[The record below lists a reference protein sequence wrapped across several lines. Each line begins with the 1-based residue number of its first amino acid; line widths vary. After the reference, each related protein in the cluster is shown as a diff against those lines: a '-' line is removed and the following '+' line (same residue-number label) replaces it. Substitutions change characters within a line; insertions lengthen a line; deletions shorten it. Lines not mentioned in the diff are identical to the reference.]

1 MFRCIRRN
9 ARYRAFVEI
18 LLFMT
23 ATKTKIAD
31 VELDSY
37 ICNASGPLDSTLEEL
52 ESIGNSKS
60 SAIMMKSCTVEP
72 REGNQEPRY
81 MRIPLGSIQS
91 MGLPNLGYEEYIKF
105 APQLKKYK
113 KPIIASV
120 AGLSIKDY
128 RKMVAAFQNSDVDLI
143 EVNLSCPNLEGKPQ
157 VAYDF
162 EQTEKVLREISNLG
176 EKPIGLKLPPFYD
189 FVHHK
194 QMAELIEQYKISFIT
209 CINSVGNT
217 LVIDPETETPVIKPK
232 KGFGGLCGDYI
243 KPIALANV
251 RIFYELL
258 GNKISIF
265 GVGGIKTGTDA
276 FEFLLAGADAVQ
288 IATIFEKEGPN
299 CFARINY
306 ELEEILRRKG
316 YNSIKDVKGKLKYL

>member
-1 MFRCIRRN
+1 MI
-9 ARYRAFVEI
+9 
-18 LLFMT
+18 FMKI
-23 ATKTKIAD
+23 TKTKIAG

-52 ESIGNSKS
+52 ESIANSKS
-60 SAIMMKSCTVEP
+60 SAIIMKSCTIEP

-81 MRIPLGSIQS
+81 VRLPLGSIQS
-91 MGLPNLGYEEYIKF
+91 MGLPNLGYREYVKF
-105 APQLKKYK
+105 ASQLKKYN
-113 KPIIASV
+113 KPVIASV
-120 AGLSIKDY
+120 AGLSVEDY
-128 RKMVAAFQNSDVDLI
+128 GKMVEAFQNSDVDLI

-162 EQTEKVLREISNLG
+162 EQTEKVLRRISNLG
-176 EKPIGLKLPPFYD
+176 KKPIGLKLPPYYD

-194 QMAELIEQYKISFIT
+194 QMADLFEKYKISFIT

-217 LVIDPETETPVIKPK
+217 LIINPETETPIIKPK

-251 RIFYELL
+251 RAFYELL

-288 IATIFEKEGPN
+288 VASTFEKECPS
-299 CFARINY
+299 CFARIKS
-306 ELEEILRRKG
+306 ELEEILQKKG
-316 YNSIKDVKGKLKYL
+316 YNSIEEAKGRLKYL

>member
-1 MFRCIRRN
+1 
-9 ARYRAFVEI
+9 
-18 LLFMT
+18 MT

-37 ICNASGPLDSTLEEL
+37 ICNASSPLDSTLEEL

-91 MGLPNLGYEEYIKF
+91 MGLPNLGYKEYIKF

-162 EQTEKVLREISNLG
+162 
-176 EKPIGLKLPPFYD
+176 
-189 FVHHK
+189 VHHK
-194 QMAELIEQYKISFIT
+194 QMADLIEKYKISFIT